1 MHPSQL
7 PAIGSWNSQE
17 LAEMTSLSADI
28 WHVRLVDVTAGRQVL
43 VFEAEEAV
51 SGNDVYAFIALDD
64 VELLEGTC
72 ASVGKETHASN
83 TLHDTVWFGIFDI
96 INFVFFL
103 SI

>member
-17 LAEMTSLSADI
+17 LAEVTSFSADI

-64 VELLEGTC
+64 VELFEGTC
-72 ASVGKETHASN
+72 ASVGKETHAIN
-83 TLHDTVWFGIFDI
+83 CETLHMTPRVSESVNI
-96 INFVFFL
+96 FFL
-103 SI
+103 SL